1 MRRIVLANQTLVS
14 LYGSVFIL
22 IALAVAYPTLGYAVF
37 KRIEKKASV
46 TGEFSKY

>member
-1 MRRIVLANQTLVS
+1 MRKIVLANQTLVS

-22 IALAVAYPTLGYAVF
+22 LALAVAYPTLGYAIF
-37 KRIEKKASV
+37 KHIEKRAGV